1 MIPTCIRWM
10 IIAVLA
16 LFTVGVAKAEYVD
29 LRGGMQITNPM
40 RCDEEVPQV
49 CVIVTKDEKE
59 YLVVIDAKGERKL
72 YEIVKDNPVLIWDRD
87 SI

>member
-1 MIPTCIRWM
+1 MMPTALRWM

-16 LFTVGVAKAEYVD
+16 LVTASVAKAEYVD
-29 LRGGMQITNPM
+29 LRGGMQITQPM

-72 YEIVKDNPVLIWDRD
+72 YEIIKDTPVLIWDRET
-87 SI
+87 I